1 LSQPS
6 CIVAAARRALTD
18 DATTRIPDQNNLPP
32 QNPADMM
39 PSGQF
44 SLNQPEVQAPIEEDE
59 ALKAL
64 ENARALEKLNMIAY
78 GLQPYDVE
86 EEGHKYGTPELPL
99 EDGTHLKHRYNPV
112 IALFTRLMMRDGK
125 LGKAQ
130 RVS

>member
-78 GLQPYDVE
+78 GLQPTTSRRRVTSTE
-86 EEGHKYGTPELPL
+86 RLSCRWRMARISSIGTTPSSLYSQ
-99 EDGTHLKHRYNPV
+99 G
-112 IALFTRLMMRDGK
+112 
-125 LGKAQ
+125 
-130 RVS
+130 